1 MTVQERKS
9 LKFYP
14 LNDYKITVN
23 NRSSDSID
31 VEINN
36 DDTISINDKIYKL
49 EKRNYF
55 LMEHD
60 GNLLAFHSRK
70 EILVLLWKRKIGIW
84 LVVILLIILLMK
96 FL

>member
-14 LNDYKITVN
+14 LKDYKITVN

-55 LMEHD
+55 LWIF
-60 GNLLAFHSRK
+60 G
-70 EILVLLWKRKIGIW
+70 
-84 LVVILLIILLMK
+84 
-96 FL
+96 